1 MLPSL
6 DGAEVRR
13 AHGAW
18 HSVPGAVPPMPL
30 GMSRLRAG
38 LHMAGKSP
46 EKKVVFRKIRFG
58 SHRK

>member
-1 MLPSL
+1 M
-6 DGAEVRR
+6 RR

-18 HSVPGAVPPMPL
+18 LSVPGAVPPMPL
-30 GMSRLRAG
+30 GMSRLWAE
-38 LHMAGKSP
+38 LHMVGKSP